1 MEMERNK
8 SAATCVSAAAA
19 AMALVQM
26 SHGGVTPALAVIGAS
41 FANTSEITLALLNT
55 MPVLTS
61 IPATFI
67 SGKLAG
73 RKLSFRNMMLAGLAL
88 LLAGGFSAFFC
99 KSIGTVLLCRAVFG
113 VGLGISSHAA
123 STFTL
128 CIFSEEKANKQ
139 LALNSLS
146 ANLGSVLFQLAGGY
160 LCLFGW
166 QYTFLCYL
174 IILIPLCTVC
184 LTVNPSYEG
193 EKAEEPQKEESI
205 KISLNIGRTG
215 FWCGVIFL
223 YYIGFYVFVN
233 NMSQVIV
240 GNGYGTSADVAL
252 VLSVFNLGGLGGGA
266 LYRSCLFKLEAY
278 VFLPSL
284 LLCAAGFGCVLP
296 AENLMALYGA
306 AVLFGCGFGIF
317 MPAGLFYGGT
327 SAEASQRSSM
337 VSYLNIANNLG
348 GFSSAYVL
356 SAVSA
361 LLGLKGNMTH
371 FYLGLGIFGLLA
383 VVLLAEAVRRTRSK
397 AV

>member
-1 MEMERNK
+1 MEMERSK
-8 SAATCVSAAAA
+8 SATSCASVAASAV
-19 AMALVQM
+19 ALVQM

-41 FANTSEITLALLNT
+41 FENTSEITLALLNT

-73 RKLSFRNMMLAGLAL
+73 RKRSFRTMMLVGLAL
-88 LLAGGFSAFFC
+88 LLAGGLSAFFC

-113 VGLGISSHAA
+113 MGLGISSHVA

-128 CIFSEEKANKQ
+128 CIFSGEKANKQ

-160 LCLFGW
+160 LCLLGW

-174 IILIPLCTVC
+174 IILIPLCIVYITVKS
-184 LTVNPSYEG
+184 SYEG
-193 EKAEEPQKEESI
+193 EKTEKRPKEETV
-205 KISLNIGRTG
+205 KENWNIGGTA
-215 FWCGVIFL
+215 FWCGAIFL

-233 NMSQVIV
+233 NMSQVIIS
-240 GNGYGTSADVAL
+240 NGYGTSADVAW
-252 VLSVFNLGGLGGGA
+252 VLAVFNLGGLGGGA
-266 LYRSCLFKLEAY
+266 LYRSRLFKLEAY

-284 LLCAAGFGCVLP
+284 LLCVAGFGCVLL
-296 AENLMALYGA
+296 AENLLTLYGA

-317 MPAGLFYGGT
+317 MPAGLFFGGT
-327 SAEASQRSSM
+327 SVEATQRSSM

-356 SAVSA
+356 GAISA
-361 LLGLKGNMTH
+361 LLGLKGDMTH
-371 FYLGLGIFGLLA
+371 FYLGLGIFCLLA
-383 VVLLAEAVRRTRSK
+383 VVLLAEAARRTKSK
-397 AV
+397 AI

>member
-1 MEMERNK
+1 MEMERSK
-8 SAATCVSAAAA
+8 SAATRASVAATAV
-19 AMALVQM
+19 ALVQM

-41 FANTSEITLALLNT
+41 FENTSEITLALLNT

-73 RKLSFRNMMLAGLAL
+73 RKLSFRTMMLVGLAL
-88 LLAGGFSAFFC
+88 LLAGGLSAFFC

-113 VGLGISSHAA
+113 MGLGISSHVA

-128 CIFSEEKANKQ
+128 CIFSGEKANKQ

-160 LCLFGW
+160 LRLLGW

-174 IILIPLCTVC
+174 IILIPLCIVYITVKS
-184 LTVNPSYEG
+184 SYEG
-193 EKAEEPQKEESI
+193 EKTEKRPKEETV
-205 KISLNIGRTG
+205 KENWNIGGTA
-215 FWCGVIFL
+215 FWCGAIFL

-233 NMSQVIV
+233 NMSQVIIS
-240 GNGYGTSADVAL
+240 NGYGTSADVAW
-252 VLSVFNLGGLGGGA
+252 VLAVFNLGGLGGGA
-266 LYRSCLFKLEAY
+266 LYRSRLFKLEAY

-284 LLCAAGFGCVLP
+284 LLCVAGFGCVLL
-296 AENLMALYGA
+296 AENLLTLYGA

-317 MPAGLFYGGT
+317 MPAGLFFGGT
-327 SAEASQRSSM
+327 SVEATQRSSM

-356 SAVSA
+356 GAISA
-361 LLGLKGNMTH
+361 LLGLKGDMTH
-371 FYLGLGIFGLLA
+371 FYLGLGIFCLLA
-383 VVLLAEAVRRTRSK
+383 VVLLAEAARRTKSK
-397 AV
+397 AI